1 MAYHM
6 VLPYCVAIIKNK
18 DGDILIGQHP
28 NLERKPYPGYW
39 DLPGGK
45 LEDGETPEECIK
57 REINEELGVVVTSL
71 RLVSVFHHDSV
82 RMLPDCTNGIYGLG
96 ICFECEIE
104 GAIVPTEQDNVHY
117 ANTKELK
124 ALKLTPWTAHFI
136 K

>member
-57 REINEELGVVVTSL
+57 REINEELINL
-71 RLVSVFHHDSV
+71 
-82 RMLPDCTNGIYGLG
+82 
-96 ICFECEIE
+96 
-104 GAIVPTEQDNVHY
+104 
-117 ANTKELK
+117 
-124 ALKLTPWTAHFI
+124 
-136 K
+136 